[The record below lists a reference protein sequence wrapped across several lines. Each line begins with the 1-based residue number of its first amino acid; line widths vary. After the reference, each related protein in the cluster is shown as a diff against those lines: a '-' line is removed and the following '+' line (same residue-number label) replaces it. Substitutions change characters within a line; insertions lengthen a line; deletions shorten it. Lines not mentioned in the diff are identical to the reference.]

1 MEKTNPIQLVKTR
14 GQSDVFLKEGGG
26 GNNPPSWA
34 TADAIMT
41 NALSLR
47 ESFDTFEELFTER
60 EHNLNPLPILF
71 IATLNEHATAKS
83 YRANARSIFDGKQTR
98 NIIGVSDTNKLLVK
112 IDNKS
117 ELDRISQNVSPEML
131 GKISKDK
138 KFGIAAVTGIEL
150 FTPYIDDEIDTDQV
164 KVKLVDYLNAEL
176 NRRAENIFMTG
187 CRTAGISVKRIDYAS
202 DIHVF
207 CADIRGHQDIDT
219 LSTMDSVISVK
230 KMPYIE
236 LSISPEPFNT
246 QVEVKKPAQGEN
258 YPKVGLMDSGIE
270 SIPHLSDWIEG
281 ENQNIANLS
290 DEDINLRHGTAVAG
304 ILNYGDEL
312 QGQNWT
318 GCSPM
323 KITSCIINTD
333 ESNVRMY
340 EAEMIEHIKSAIRN
354 NPNIKVWNLSQ
365 GSTTEV
371 SDTSFSDFAFALDSL
386 QKEFNILICK
396 SAGNIDYRKPNETR
410 ICQGADSVRSLVVAS
425 AAHEYTGNGDALAG
439 QKSPFSRIGPG
450 PEFLSKPDIAHYGG
464 NAHTGVCSFTE
475 TGYQCASL
483 RGTSFSTPRITA
495 MAANL
500 AHRLNRDFDPYLIKA
515 LLVHNATYP
524 NISGKDSKTL
534 LNELGHGIPPDINSI
549 LNNDD
554 NEFTMIWQP
563 DLSNDAQIRDI
574 PFPASLVNENDHFY
588 GDITVTVVTDPILK
602 ATEGSEYCQ
611 SDVEVLL
618 QTYDRTQYYTLGAV
632 GTSPMY
638 RNSIRLVNPR
648 NMLAKDLYSQKA
660 RKSEYM
666 EERTLI
672 ETAQKYQP
680 IKKYHINLEQIKNGY
695 LQYINSGRKW
705 CLRIN
710 TLYRDATIA
719 DREVD
724 GVFEPVKATIIIT
737 IRDPKKKG
745 SVYTECYRHLSE
757 HNFEHS
763 DIVIRQDINIS
774 NE

>member
-14 GQSDVFLKEGGG
+14 GQSDVFFKEGGG
-26 GNNPPSWA
+26 GNNVPSWA
-34 TADAIMT
+34 TDDAITT
-41 NALSLR
+41 NASSLR
-47 ESFDTFEELFTER
+47 ESFDAFERLFTER
-60 EHNLNPLPILF
+60 EQNSNPLPALF
-71 IATLNEHATAKS
+71 VATLNEHATAKS
-83 YRANARSIFDGKQTR
+83 YRANARSIFDVRQKR
-98 NIIGVSDTNKLLVK
+98 NIIGISDTNKLLVK
-112 IDNKS
+112 IDNKHD
-117 ELDRISQNVSPEML
+117 LARISRNVNPESL
-131 GKISKDK
+131 STISKDK
-138 KFGIAAVTGIEL
+138 KFGIAAITGIDL
-150 FTPYIDDEIDTDQV
+150 FTPYVDDEIDMGQV

-176 NRRAENIFMTG
+176 NRMAERIFMTG
-187 CRTAGISVKRIDYAS
+187 CRDAGISVKRVDYAS
-202 DIHVF
+202 DVHIF
-207 CADIRGHQDIDT
+207 CADISEQRDVDI
-219 LSTMDSVISVK
+219 LATMDSVISVK

-246 QVEVKKPAQGEN
+246 QIEVKEPVQGED
-258 YPKVGLMDSGIE
+258 YPKVGLMDSGIDA
-270 SIPHLSDWIEG
+270 IPHLSDWIEG
-281 ENQNIANLS
+281 VNQNIANLA

-312 QGQNWT
+312 QGQTWT

-340 EAEMIEHIKSAIRN
+340 ESEMIEHIKSSIRS
-354 NPNIKVWNLSQ
+354 NPDIKVWNLSQ
-365 GSTTEV
+365 GSTTEI
-371 SDTSFSDFAFALDSL
+371 SDTSFSDFAIALDSL
-386 QKEFNILICK
+386 QKEFNVLICK
-396 SAGNIDYRKPNETR
+396 SAGNIDNRKPNETR
-410 ICQGADSVRSLVVAS
+410 ICQGADSIRSLVVAS
-425 AAHEYTGNGDALAG
+425 AAHEYTGEGDALAG

-464 NAHTGVCSFTE
+464 NTRTGICSFSE
-475 TGYQCASL
+475 TGYQCTSL

-500 AHRLNRDFDPYLIKA
+500 AHRLNRDFDPSLIKA

-524 NISGKDSKTL
+524 NTSGKDSKTL
-534 LNELGHGIPPDINSI
+534 LKELGHGIPPDINSI

-554 NEFTMIWQP
+554 DEFTMIWQP
-563 DLSNDAQIRDI
+563 DLTNDAQIRDI
-574 PFPASLVNENDHFY
+574 PFPTSLVGEDGHFY
-588 GDITVTVVTDPILK
+588 GDITVTVVSDPILK
-602 ATEGSEYCQ
+602 TTEGNEYCQ

-638 RNSIRLVNPR
+638 RNSIRLVNPK
-648 NMLAKDLYSQKA
+648 NMLGKDLYSRRA
-660 RKSEYM
+660 RTTEYM

-680 IKKYHINLEQIKNGY
+680 IKKYHINLEQIRKGN
-695 LQYINSGRKW
+695 LQFIKSDRKW

-710 TLYRDATIA
+710 ALYRDATIV
-719 DREVD
+719 DREFD
-724 GVFEPVKATIIIT
+724 GVIDPVKATIIIT
-737 IRDPKKKG
+737 IKDPKKKG
-745 SVYTECYRHLSE
+745 IVYSECYRHLSE

-774 NE
+774 NR

>member
-26 GNNPPSWA
+26 GNNVPSWA
-34 TADAIMT
+34 TDDAIMT
-41 NALSLR
+41 NASSLR
-47 ESFDTFEELFTER
+47 ESFGAFEELFAER
-60 EHNLNPLPILF
+60 EHNRNPLPVLF
-71 IATLNEHATAKS
+71 VATLNEHATAKS
-83 YRANARSIFDGKQTR
+83 YRANARSIFDGRQKR

-117 ELDRISQNVSPEML
+117 ELDRISRNVSPDRL
-131 GKISKDK
+131 STISKDK
-138 KFGIAAVTGIEL
+138 KFGIAAVTGIAL
-150 FTPYIDDEIDTDQV
+150 FTPYIDDGIDTDQV

-176 NRRAENIFMTG
+176 NRIAEDIFMTD
-187 CRTAGISVKRIDYAS
+187 CKTAGISVKRVDYAS
-202 DIHVF
+202 GVHVF
-207 CADIRGHQDIDT
+207 CADIRGRRDVAM
-219 LSTMDSVISVK
+219 LATMDSVISVK

-246 QVEVKKPAQGEN
+246 QIELKAPIQGED

-270 SIPHLSDWIEG
+270 TIPHLGDWMEG
-281 ENQNIANLS
+281 ANQNIADLA

-340 EAEMIEHIKSAIRN
+340 ESEMIEHIKSSIRN
-354 NPNIKVWNLSQ
+354 NPDVKVWNLSQ

-396 SAGNIDYRKPNETR
+396 SAGNIDYTRPDETR

-425 AAHEYTGNGDALAG
+425 AAHEYTGKGDALAG
-439 QKSPFSRIGPG
+439 QKSPFSRVGPG

-464 NAHTGVCSFTE
+464 NTNTGVCSFTE

-495 MAANL
+495 LAANL

-524 NISGKDSKTL
+524 NVSGKDSKTL
-534 LNELGHGIPPDINSI
+534 LNELGHGIPPDIDSI
-549 LNNDD
+549 LNNDND
-554 NEFTMIWQP
+554 EFTMIWQP
-563 DLSNDAQIRDI
+563 DLSNDVQIRDI
-574 PFPASLVNENDHFY
+574 PFPVSLVEDGHFY

-602 ATEGSEYCQ
+602 PTEGSEYCQ

-638 RNSIRLVNPR
+638 RNSIRLVNPK
-648 NMLAKDLYSQKA
+648 NMLAKDLYSQRAMKT
-660 RKSEYM
+660 EYM

-680 IKKYHINLEQIKNGY
+680 IKKYHINLEQIRKGN
-695 LQYINSGRKW
+695 LQYIESDRKW

-710 TLYRDATIA
+710 ALYRDATIA
-719 DREVD
+719 DREFD
-724 GVFEPVKATIIIT
+724 GVFDSVKATVIIT

-745 SVYTECYRHLSE
+745 IVYTECYRHLSE

-763 DIVIRQDINIS
+763 DIVIRQDINVG
-774 NE
+774 NNQ